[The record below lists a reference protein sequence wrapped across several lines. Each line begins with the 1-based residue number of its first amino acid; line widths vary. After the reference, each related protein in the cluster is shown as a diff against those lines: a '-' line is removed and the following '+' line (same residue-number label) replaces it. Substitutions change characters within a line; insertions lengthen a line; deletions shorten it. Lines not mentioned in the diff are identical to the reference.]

1 MIKGQPKIGDKVV
14 IRWNCEDGY
23 ESYRSRGRND
33 LDICEIV
40 TDGKRVY
47 LRGYSIYTG
56 RIMRAFKA
64 AYHKTVESLF
74 AAMGEY
80 MHDGTI
86 KSFHVRRKTNDRLA
100 RQFDRADRSSDSQDV
115 AFAYENSKRKY
126 K

>member
-14 IRWNCEDGY
+14 IRWNSEDEY
-23 ESYRSRGRND
+23 ESYNERGRND
-33 LDICEIV
+33 MDVCEIV

-47 LRGYSIYTG
+47 LRGYSVYTG
-56 RIMRAFKA
+56 NVMRAFKA

-74 AAMGEY
+74 TAMGEY
-80 MHDGTI
+80 MHDGVI

-100 RQFDRADRSSDSQDV
+100 RQFDIADRSLDSQDV
-115 AFAYENSKRKY
+115 AFAYENTKRKY

>member
-14 IRWNCEDGY
+14 IRWGDPKM
-23 ESYRSRGRND
+23 RGRYD

-47 LRGYSIYTG
+47 LRGYSAITG
-56 RIMRAFKA
+56 NVMRAFKA
-64 AYHKTVESLF
+64 ARHKTVESLF
-74 AAMGEY
+74 TSMGYY

-86 KSFHVRRKTNDRLA
+86 KSFHVRRKTNDRMA
-100 RQFDRADRSSDSQDV
+100 RKFDRSDRDDT
-115 AFAYENSKRKY
+115 AFAYLNIKRKY